1 MGDRP
6 LRSKWPVILFIMVLW
21 GVLTAHAGEN
31 VNSGSF
37 YIGKMNAH
45 IKWGMNTGVTKDSV
59 FSIQIDN
66 LEPDEIT
73 TEKDAH
79 IKNLD
84 TGARHLVKISLDGVL
99 RESFWFDFAKFQC
112 DRLWLYFKPMYGTW
126 VLRESSYNC
135 KR

>member
-21 GVLTAHAGEN
+21 GVLTAHAGDKG
-31 VNSGSF
+31 NSGSF

-66 LEPDEIT
+66 LEPVEIT

-79 IKNLD
+79 IKNLEPVQ
-84 TGARHLVKISLDGVL
+84 GISLRSRWMVYCASPSGSIS
-99 RESFWFDFAKFQC
+99 RSFSVTGC
-112 DRLWLYFKPMYGTW
+112 GCI
-126 VLRESSYNC
+126 SSRCMERGY
-135 KR
+135 